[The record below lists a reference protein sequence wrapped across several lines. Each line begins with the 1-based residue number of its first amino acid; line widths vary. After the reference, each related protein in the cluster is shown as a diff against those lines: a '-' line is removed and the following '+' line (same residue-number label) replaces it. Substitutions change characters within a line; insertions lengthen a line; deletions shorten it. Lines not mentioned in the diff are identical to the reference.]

1 MKRLVKIAPN
11 LRIIEMR
18 SKDESW
24 RNYRSI
30 GNFTTVPTPT
40 EIEEAKANAPP
51 DSGDTEKEVDLLADE
66 PVLKRVY
73 LERPDTLRALSQT
86 CVAYRGVFLPLLF
99 ERLEVCV
106 TTRPGNPTK
115 AFYRHISETMQRKCS
130 GLAERPDLSEMVAK
144 AHVSFTKQNAD
155 KVLPTFLRCL
165 ENLPNLHTIKVVFA
179 PLSMTTTIKNT
190 FEKVSLPTI
199 RTVVVPA
206 YCHEILRACPEV
218 RSVWCME
225 EDGGKLVAALGKG
238 KCGKVEELRG
248 CSLTPHMMKRLV
260 KIAPNLRII
269 EINEGEPDDNLATL
283 KSFKQLH
290 TIDVARSD
298 ATRKSGAT
306 LDPTA
311 PEVAKTI
318 ESARAILKTS
328 PSREKKYL
336 RLCWKHEKDWL
347 AADRA
352 YVCVTILV
360 SPAKDR

>member
-1 MKRLVKIAPN
+1 MPPKKKTKTAAEPAAPKKAAPKKAAPKSSGEDPSNGQRGLIRLPPELIAKV
-11 LRIIEMR
+11 LE
-18 SKDESW
+18 
-24 RNYRSI
+24 NYRSI
-30 GNFTTVPTPT
+30 GNFTTRTHR
-40 EIEEAKANAPP
+40 P

-298 ATRKSGAT
+298 ANSEKA
-306 LDPTA
+306 
-311 PEVAKTI
+311 TI

-336 RLCWKHEKDWL
+336 RLCWKHEKDVDDGEREFVYIDL
-347 AADRA
+347 D
-352 YVCVTILV
+352 
-360 SPAKDR
+360 